1 MKKIDFSSK
10 VINAFDDKP
19 FQTRDI
25 DNKLVDMTL
34 KDVAAEGLVYINP
47 QAPILGTEKVRRGE
61 LANRIFRHQRKNGY
75 VELTTEECALLI
87 TCIKECMLS
96 STCSQVGIEMIENAP
111 EMEKRE

>member
-19 FQTRDI
+19 FQTRDAES
-25 DNKLVDMTL
+25 KLIDMTL

-47 QAPILGTEKVRRGE
+47 QAPILGAEKIRRGE
-61 LANRIFRHQRKNGY
+61 LANRIFRHQRNKGY

-87 TCIKECMLS
+87 SCIRECVLT
-96 STCSQVGIEMIENAP
+96 STCSHVAIEMIENAP
-111 EMEKRE
+111 EMGKE